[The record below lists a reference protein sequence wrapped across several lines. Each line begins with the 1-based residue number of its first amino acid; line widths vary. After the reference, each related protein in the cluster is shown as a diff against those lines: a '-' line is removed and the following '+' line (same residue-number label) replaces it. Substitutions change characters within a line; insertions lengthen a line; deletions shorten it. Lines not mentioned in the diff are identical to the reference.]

1 MPIKRAYCG
10 AIQNVVEKWARSLGN
25 TNSSGNSSSSGN
37 KKPSGR
43 SNLGNAQS
51 TVLTAIHHPRSKQR
65 QYRSRKNDVKHKW
78 SCFNT
83 QAARRGINQHLTF
96 EQCATLTALCCTYCG
111 YRSTQSSTNLIGVD
125 RIDSSRREYALP
137 NCVPCCS
144 KCNFMK
150 GQLDH
155 STFLAQVRAIAS
167 WRTGVRF
174 WNNKKA

>member
-1 MPIKRAYCG
+1 MPIKRAHCG
-10 AIQNVVEKWARSLGN
+10 AIKNVVEKRAR
-25 TNSSGNSSSSGN
+25 SSGNEKSSGSSSSPGN
-37 KKPSGR
+37 KKPSGS
-43 SNLGNAQS
+43 SNYSGNAQTTVP
-51 TVLTAIHHPRSKQR
+51 TVLTTNHHSRSQQR
-65 QYRSRKNDVKHKW
+65 QYRSRRNDVKHKW

-96 EQCATLTALCCTYCG
+96 EQYATLTALCCTYCG

-155 STFLAQVRAIAS
+155 SSFLAQVRAIAS

-174 WNNKKA
+174 